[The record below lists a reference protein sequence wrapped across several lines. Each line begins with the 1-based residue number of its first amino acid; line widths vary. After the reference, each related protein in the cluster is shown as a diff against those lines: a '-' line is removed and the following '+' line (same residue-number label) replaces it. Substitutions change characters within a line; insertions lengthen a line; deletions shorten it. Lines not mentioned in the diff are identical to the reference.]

1 MQYQLKNISRIAISV
16 RRKKLPLDRTSSRS
30 WLSAVFSAMD
40 SLRAVGG
47 GIATITAVAGQYQLD
62 VQPSAGKE

>member
-1 MQYQLKNISRIAISV
+1 MADLLSSSCIALS
-16 RRKKLPLDRTSSRS
+16 PQFHSNSSPA

-40 SLRAVGG
+40 SLHAVGG

-62 VQPSAGKE
+62 VRPSAGKE